1 MKRALLQNTCLV
13 KNHLRWVLSQSRV
26 RLTDSKKRSYCQI
39 RIHLIIR
46 SIVLILLT
54 TNLYGQAPVTD
65 VGAGIQR
72 EALWTQEKEILSNI
86 NWYNI
91 LIRALNGDIKGLTGE
106 MLGIDQKMLQSL
118 ETVSSIIKDYQ
129 RIRQTREML
138 GKITDIYTG
147 KLPRLIQDQNF
158 TAQQASVIV
167 QSFDLI
173 LDDSRQ
179 LVTNVL
185 GSITKDKSF
194 LMDDKQRYDTING
207 IYTDVRKH
215 YGTICY
221 LYNKLL
227 YASYLKSFESKK
239 LESFAFY
246 YTLYQ

>member
-1 MKRALLQNTCLV
+1 MKIYLIM
-13 KNHLRWVLSQSRV
+13 K
-26 RLTDSKKRSYCQI
+26 
-39 RIHLIIR
+39 IHLIILP
-46 SIVLILLT
+46 VTLILLAMKG
-54 TNLYGQAPVTD
+54 YGQAPVTD

-72 EALWTQEKEILSNI
+72 ESLWTQEKEILSNI

-106 MLGIDQKMLQSL
+106 LLGIDQKMMESL
-118 ETVSSIIKDYQ
+118 ETVSALIKDYQ

-158 TAQQASVIV
+158 TPQQAAVIV

-185 GSITKDKSF
+185 GAITKDKSF

-207 IYTDVRKH
+207 IYTEVRKH

-227 YASYLKSFESKK
+227 YASYLKSFGSNK